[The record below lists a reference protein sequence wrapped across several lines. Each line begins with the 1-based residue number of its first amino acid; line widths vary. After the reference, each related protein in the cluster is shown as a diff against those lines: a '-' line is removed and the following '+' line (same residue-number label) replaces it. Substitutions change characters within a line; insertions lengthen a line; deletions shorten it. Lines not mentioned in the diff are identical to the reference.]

1 MRKTGRNQ
9 RRGGGRG
16 AAALIAVLVLPG
28 CSATSSFPSFS
39 NPFSSSTPAP
49 TQVAATPATTPAAPA
64 APAAPT
70 FDQQDCP
77 TVDIRAGA
85 GTMSVAGQSGDTSA
99 TGVRYQLSFD
109 RLARQCTLVGTTL
122 VMKVG
127 VQGRIVVG
135 PSGGPGQVEV
145 PLRYAVVKE
154 GPEPKVI
161 VSKFKRF
168 AAAVTSEQTSEFSD
182 VQDDLSFPLPSSK
195 DLDAYVVYVGFD
207 ELGDASEKKP
217 AKKPAP
223 PKRK

>member
-1 MRKTGRNQ
+1 MRRARLDQ

-16 AAALIAVLVLPG
+16 AVLLIAATLVLPG
-28 CSATSSFPSFS
+28 CSSFSGGSSFS
-39 NPFSSSTPAP
+39 NLFSGSSPAP
-49 TQVAATPATTPAAPA
+49 TPVAAPGA

-70 FDQQDCP
+70 FNQDDCP

-85 GTMSVAGQSGDTSA
+85 GTMAVPGKSGDTSA

-109 RLARQCTLVGTTL
+109 KLARQCTLVGTTL

-135 PSGGPGQVEV
+135 PTGGPGQVDV

-154 GPEPKVI
+154 GADPKTI
-161 VSKFKRF
+161 VTKFKRF
-168 AAAVTSEQTSEFSD
+168 AAAVTSEDSSEFSD
-182 VQDDLSFPLPSSK
+182 VEDDLSFPLPSTQE
-195 DLDAYVVYVGFD
+195 LDAYVVYVGFD

-217 AKKPAP
+217 ARKPAP
-223 PKRK
+223 PKRQ